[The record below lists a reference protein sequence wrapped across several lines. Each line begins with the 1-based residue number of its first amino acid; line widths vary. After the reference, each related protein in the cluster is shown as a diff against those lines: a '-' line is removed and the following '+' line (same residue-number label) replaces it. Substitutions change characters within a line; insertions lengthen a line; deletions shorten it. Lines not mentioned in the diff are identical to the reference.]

1 MNKIR
6 QLYVEQTGAQ
16 DIYQFDARGGK
27 MYTDKY
33 VNWLE
38 ESLDS
43 QMKYAE
49 AVTSE
54 IHTLKRIFSVK

>member
-1 MNKIR
+1 MNKIK

-16 DIYQFDARGGK
+16 DVYRPEVQGGHT
-27 MYTDKY
+27 YTDQY
-33 VNWLE
+33 IEWLE

-49 AVTSE
+49 AVNSE
-54 IHTLKRIFSVK
+54 IQTLQKLLSIK